1 MSIYRYTV
9 KLDNSDPMYG
19 NTKVLKEFGEDKE
32 GALSWANANGQT
44 LGVNPDHVYVE
55 EAEFVN
61 EENLRKGISLYCR
74 PIWSGAFHGYDE
86 EKKGNI
92 DVLIA
97 GAKEDQ
103 KQTGA
108 LSREKKKNDRE
119 MSL

>member
-9 KLDNSDPMYG
+9 KLGNSDPMYG

-32 GALSWANANGQT
+32 GALSWANANGQI

-74 PIWSGAFHGYDE
+74 PIWSGAFHGYHE

-92 DVLIA
+92 DTLIA

-103 KQTGA
+103 KQGA
-108 LSREKKKNDRE
+108 SPREKKKNDRE